1 MTVFFALLFSL
12 VVPGAGQIF
21 TGHYGEGIVL
31 GLLFALGKSVLL
43 PLVLR
48 VFKVESLKRT
58 LQIFY
63 ACNWCYILLISYAV
77 CSAVWHG
84 FYAQQTHVWYAFL
97 FALAVSLGYR
107 NTLNAFVF
115 TALCG
120 RTGVYSILRQKKQSP
135 TEK

>member
-21 TGHYGEGIVL
+21 TGHYGEGIAL

-63 ACNWCYILLISYAV
+63 
-77 CSAVWHG
+77 
-84 FYAQQTHVWYAFL
+84 
-97 FALAVSLGYR
+97 
-107 NTLNAFVF
+107 
-115 TALCG
+115 
-120 RTGVYSILRQKKQSP
+120 GVIFC
-135 TEK
+135 

>member
-1 MTVFFALLFSL
+1 M
-12 VVPGAGQIF
+12 VPGAGQIF
-21 TGHYGEGIVL
+21 AGHYGEGIVL

-48 VFKVESLKRT
+48 VFKVKSLKRT

>member
-1 MTVFFALLFSL
+1 MTVFFALMISL
-12 VVPGAGQIF
+12 VAPGAGQVL

-63 ACNWCYILLISYAV
+63 ACNWCYILLI
-77 CSAVWHG
+77 
-84 FYAQQTHVWYAFL
+84 
-97 FALAVSLGYR
+97 
-107 NTLNAFVF
+107 
-115 TALCG
+115 
-120 RTGVYSILRQKKQSP
+120 
-135 TEK
+135 